1 MTADGGDGGESNS
14 GRLRTY
20 CFVRFRP
27 EAVEILYYQMMR
39 TTIKFVGIY
48 IGLSV
53 FLVLMWAIF
62 SYPNAP
68 STPSGWLWAFLLA
81 IPLQLAFEFL
91 GELVS
96 KNKATRF
103 VEQKT
108 AEQSF
113 SLVRILYGV
122 VLFLVFAGLV
132 IGAGYGWHMLRQ

>member
-1 MTADGGDGGESNS
+1 MAVCS
-14 GRLRTY
+14 
-20 CFVRFRP
+20 RP
-27 EAVEILYYQMMR
+27 KAVETLYYQLMR
-39 TTIKFVGIY
+39 TAIKFLGIY

-53 FLVLMWAIF
+53 FLVLIWAIF
-62 SYPNAP
+62 SYPNIP

-96 KNKATRF
+96 KNKATRLI
-103 VEQKT
+103 EQKT

-132 IGAGYGWHMLRQ
+132 IGAGYGWHMLRP

>member
-1 MTADGGDGGESNS
+1 
-14 GRLRTY
+14 
-20 CFVRFRP
+20 
-27 EAVEILYYQMMR
+27 MMR
-39 TTIKFVGIY
+39 TTIKFLGMY

-68 STPSGWLWAFLLA
+68 YTPSDWLWAFLLA

-91 GELVS
+91 SELVT